1 MSVFQ
6 VFGEILRKTKLVQG
20 NHFTFNDAQIVFL
33 LREIKFQLLTDCGD
47 GH

>member
-1 MSVFQ
+1 VFEKIL
-6 VFGEILRKTKLVQG
+6 GNEIGAG
-20 NHFTFNDAQIVFL
+20 NHFPFNDAQIVFL